1 MRLTISGPPGSGK
14 TTVCQQLA
22 AKTGMEMF
30 VFGRLFRELAAE
42 QGLSLAELG
51 LRAEEDFSIDEMIDA
66 RLLQTA
72 REKDHM
78 ILESRLAA
86 HMLTRAGIPAF
97 RIYLDASVPV
107 RAERIGRREEES
119 AEQAQEAMLARAA
132 SEAARYQK
140 YYGIDIDDRSI
151 YDLVVDTG
159 PLTPEQVVDLIIKE
173 AGL

>member
-14 TTVCQQLA
+14 TTVCRSLA
-22 AKTGMEMF
+22 ERTGMEMF
-30 VFGRLFRELAAE
+30 VFGRLFRELAEE
-42 QGLSLAELG
+42 QGIDLAELG
-51 LRAEEDFSIDEMIDA
+51 RKAEEDFSIDEMIDA

-72 REKDHM
+72 REKDHI

-97 RIYLDASVPV
+97 RIYLHASVPV
-107 RAERIGRREEES
+107 RAERIGRREGES
-119 AEQAQEAMLARAA
+119 AQQAEEAMLARAR

-159 PLTPEQVVDLIIKE
+159 PLTPDQIVELIVKE
-173 AGL
+173 TGL